1 MATAQMIILV
11 EWTWRSLI
19 FNNGSMYGVNFGLQK
34 WSLRQILKEDSA
46 KYWPNF
52 DYENWTSRLSLPLSF
67 RTEQAPNFQEPHCKP
82 PASIWYSVDWMS
94 VMQFF
99 KKRLKFCQCEPVLFL
114 PRVKAVTTLGW
125 PPLVLFN
132 CFSYAY
138 KRGKIFMYTKMKLN
152 RLLVAVCERAVNPL
166 TRLRLCSFL
175 HLPGLRSVAVE
186 DLVGSDQV

>member
-1 MATAQMIILV
+1 MILCRLNV
-11 EWTWRSLI
+11 SHA
-19 FNNGSMYGVNFGLQK
+19 VLQK
-34 WSLRQILKEDSA
+34 ATKIL
-46 KYWPNF
+46 P
-52 DYENWTSRLSLPLSF
+52 
-67 RTEQAPNFQEPHCKP
+67 
-82 PASIWYSVDWMS
+82 
-94 VMQFF
+94 
-99 KKRLKFCQCEPVLFL
+99 CEPVLFL

-125 PPLVLFN
+125 PPLVLCN

-166 TRLRLCSFL
+166 TPLRRCSFL